1 MRSSHFTFLVGEE
14 KTPLSIHAAVLEKL
28 SAPLHALVSNGYM
41 RESQSGFAI
50 LEDVDVETFAA
61 FSEFAY
67 TKDYKTPARKYDAEK
82 PPRSIVPKPNRIS
95 KRSRTVSPR
104 LEKLRQYCNKFL
116 YTSGTTQKDFDA
128 FHFESIGDSFQSRKF
143 GRKAVKSNPNLN
155 LLLHAKLYIFSTRY
169 LIEPLRQKCL
179 ATLHEDLL
187 HLECATASH
196 LVLDLLEY
204 VYSNTGRSEPTGESL
219 LRDLVIH
226 FVAYKLPE
234 LSEHEGFSIIME
246 SNAEIGLDL
255 AMEMLK

>member
-1 MRSSHFTFLVGEE
+1 MRSSHFTFLVGED
-14 KTPLSIHAAVLEKL
+14 KTPLSIHAAVLDKL
-28 SAPLHALVSNGYM
+28 SAPLLALVSNGYM
-41 RESQSGFAI
+41 KESKAGVAI
-50 LEDVDVETFAA
+50 LGDVDVETFAA

-67 TKDYKTPARKYDAEK
+67 TNDYKTPARKYDEEK
-82 PPRSIVPKPNRIS
+82 PPRSIVRKPNRIS
-95 KRSRTVSPR
+95 KRTRSFRP
-104 LEKLRQYCNKFL
+104 KLQKSKDCNKAFFP
-116 YTSGTTQKDFDA
+116 SGTSQKDFDA

-143 GRKAVKSNPNLN
+143 GSKAAKSNPNLN
-155 LLLHAKLYIFSTRY
+155 LLLHAKLYIFSTKY

-187 HLECATASH
+187 HLECAKASH
-196 LVLDLLEY
+196 LIFDLLEY

-234 LSEHEGFSIIME
+234 LSKHENFSVIME
-246 SNAEIGLDL
+246 SNAKIGLDL